1 MIRRTESGIMRDK
14 VTTNDVVMRTGIT
27 YRRLDTWA
35 RLGYLDVPVIG
46 QGRAAGRDW
55 PDDQIIAAI
64 LINKM
69 SDAGVQPI
77 KGHKV
82 AQLIVKNPSD
92 KTKRSAR
99 IGNGVWVTVDTE
111 GIDP

>member
-1 MIRRTESGIMRDK
+1 MKDK
-14 VTTNDVVMRTGIT
+14 VTTDDVVMRTGIT
-27 YRRLDTWA
+27 YRRLDSWA
-35 RLGYLDVPVIG
+35 RLGYLDVPILG

-55 PDDQIIAAI
+55 PDKEIVAAM
-64 LINKM
+64 LIHKM
-69 SDAGVQPI
+69 SEAGVQPV

-82 AQLIVKNPSD
+82 ARLIVNNPSD

-99 IGNGVWVTVDTE
+99 IGTGVWIVVETE

>member
-1 MIRRTESGIMRDK
+1 MRDR
-14 VTTNDVVMRTGIT
+14 VTTNDVVIRTGIT

-35 RLGYLDVPVIG
+35 RLGYLDVPVLG
-46 QGRAAGRDW
+46 SGRAAGRHW

-69 SDAGVQPI
+69 SDAGIQPI
-77 KGHKV
+77 KACKV
-82 AQLIVKNPSD
+82 AQLIVTNPSD

-99 IGNGVWVTVDTE
+99 IGSGVWVTVDTE
-111 GIDP
+111 GIEA